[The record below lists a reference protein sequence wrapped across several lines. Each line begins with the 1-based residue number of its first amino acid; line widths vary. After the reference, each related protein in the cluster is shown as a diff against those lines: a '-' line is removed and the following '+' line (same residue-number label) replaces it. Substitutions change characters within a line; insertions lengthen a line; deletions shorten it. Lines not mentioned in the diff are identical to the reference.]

1 MMPCSVKQNT
11 HFPVEDDLMLLGIGG
26 GGGGNQDN
34 ALGI

>member
-11 HFPVEDDLMLLGIGG
+11 HFPVEDDLMLLDM
-26 GGGGNQDN
+26 GGGNQDN